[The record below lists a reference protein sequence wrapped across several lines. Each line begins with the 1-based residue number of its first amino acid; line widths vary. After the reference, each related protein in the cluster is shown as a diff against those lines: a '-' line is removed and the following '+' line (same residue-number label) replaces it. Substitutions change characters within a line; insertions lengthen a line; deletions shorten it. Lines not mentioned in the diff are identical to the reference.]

1 VAGLV
6 GLYFGPLFN
15 QKPKCHA
22 KNSQTEISLSLS
34 LSLLLMGACTQ
45 GLVDGPTA
53 SGAEGFKPTRG
64 GGVPTADLPSREEL
78 LQSSKYLEFPNFDA
92 FTKAVVAAT
101 QAEPARQFAWEKSQ
115 DFVSLKRMLE
125 REIDNFAANEAPK
138 FANPTAEQAKEAEAN
153 IQAGLRAYR
162 GFITYSNQEAFAL
175 AVSPSAFGHLL
186 NRDGVVKIG
195 PDLYQFTAD
204 RMKVI
209 RGGDEAKIPEL
220 FGAAASDPV
229 RGIEVTDI
237 RVGGDLAQGRT
248 ENLVKSNSNSGT
260 NAEDGRKL
268 TMSNQ
273 LYFVNGQYQYWVV
286 WRAQVKVFFGS
297 WRNDRV
303 DISGNGHWDIAWNR
317 YFWTRTTLYRHTHE
331 ELVCT
336 GCNIQSADCP
346 GGPCFTSWT
355 RGNNE
360 TWDFFVEVSLN

>member
-1 VAGLV
+1 
-6 GLYFGPLFN
+6 
-15 QKPKCHA
+15 
-22 KNSQTEISLSLS
+22 
-34 LSLLLMGACTQ
+34 MGACTQ
-45 GLVDGPTA
+45 GLVDGPSTVMPEGA
-53 SGAEGFKPTRG
+53 SPASAGEAL
-64 GGVPTADLPSREEL
+64 VSLASREEL

-115 DFVSLKRMLE
+115 GFVSLKQMLE
-125 REIDNFAANEAPK
+125 REVDHFVAQATSKGTDLSP
-138 FANPTAEQAKEAEAN
+138 EQVRAFEEQ
-153 IQAGLRAYR
+153 IQTGLKAYQ
-162 GFITYSNQEAFAL
+162 GFIIYAKDTGLEL

-297 WRNDRV
+297 WSNDRV